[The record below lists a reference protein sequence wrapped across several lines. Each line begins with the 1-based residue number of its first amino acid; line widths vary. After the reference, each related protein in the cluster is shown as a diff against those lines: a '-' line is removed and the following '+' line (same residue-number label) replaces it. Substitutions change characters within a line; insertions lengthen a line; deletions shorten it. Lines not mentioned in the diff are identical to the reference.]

1 LNCKLE
7 YLISELTTYFGVINK
22 LLRS

>member
-7 YLISELTTYFGVINK
+7 YLISELTTYFGVVNK